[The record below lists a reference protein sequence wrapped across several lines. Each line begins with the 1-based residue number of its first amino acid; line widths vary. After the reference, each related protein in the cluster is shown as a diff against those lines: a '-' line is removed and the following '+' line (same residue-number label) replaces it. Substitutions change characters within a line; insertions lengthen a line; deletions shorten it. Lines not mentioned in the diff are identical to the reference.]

1 MTEYNLSAPSPDNFE
16 QKCLCV
22 LVLDVSASMREGP
35 NNELNEGL
43 QRFYDDIMGSETL
56 ANQLELSIV
65 TFGKQVKTILA
76 PSLVDNF
83 TMPTVPANEGATH
96 IVDGVRQAIETVNTQ
111 KEYYRET
118 KQPYFR
124 PWIILM
130 TDGKPEPA
138 NQDVQG
144 LAKDIHEATEKRKYV
159 FFAVGVQGADMGTL
173 KTLSSPSMPP
183 ELLKGLHFDEFFEW
197 LRNSMD
203 MIANANEGDVLN
215 LPERDWSHGFQV

>member
-35 NNELNEGL
+35 NDELNEGL

-56 ANQLELSIV
+56 ANRLELAIV
-65 TFGKQVKTILA
+65 TFGKQVKTVLA

-83 TMPTVPANEGATH
+83 TMPAVPANEGATH
-96 IVDGVRQAIETVNTQ
+96 IVDGVREAIQTVEDR
-111 KEYYRET
+111 KKWYKET
-118 KQPYFR
+118 KQPYYR

-138 NQDVQG
+138 NQGVQG
-144 LAKDIHEATEKRKYV
+144 LAKEIHEAAKERKYV
-159 FFAVGVQGADMGTL
+159 FLAIGVQGADMGTL

-183 ELLKGLHFDEFFEW
+183 ELLEGLHFDKFFDW
-197 LRNSMD
+197 LSNSME
-203 MIANANEGDVLN
+203 MITNANEGDVLN
-215 LPERDWSHGFQV
+215 LPERDWIHGFQV